1 MATLGLSPNPL
12 TTGGS
17 ASTLGSLAA
26 PLQLRV
32 QACVCLWMT
41 VVTGHG
47 CVWLPS
53 TVDGSHWLWTAV
65 YGRGCS
71 VQLSM
76 VVYGCPSLWMVVLGC
91 GWLHMAVKGCG
102 WFSMVVDGCPW
113 LWLVVCGC
121 RWLWVVLYGCGWLS
135 LVVVGCGWL

>member
-1 MATLGLSPNPL
+1 MYQITSGVRTTSSSHLRVQSSKAPAALNPTASHSHAQTVSQPL

-41 VVTGHG
+41 VVNGHG
-47 CVWLPS
+47 CGWLS
-53 TVDGSHWLWTAV
+53 NIVDGGHWLWVAV
-65 YGRGCS
+65 DGRGCR

-91 GWLHMAVKGCG
+91 GWL
-102 WFSMVVDGCPW
+102 
-113 LWLVVCGC
+113 
-121 RWLWVVLYGCGWLS
+121 
-135 LVVVGCGWL
+135 